1 MAFFNEF
8 PHTRTYDSDLGWL
21 IKEVKEWADK
31 YEELVEFQENI
42 DEWKAV
48 IDAEVEEVQRQLDAY
63 EVRFD
68 QLSDDLTAQIND
80 LRNDLE
86 HDIDVRLNALDQLV
100 NEMIQEVQQ
109 RMTLLTQQLFALI
122 ETSNQQNRAYIET
135 RLNEFLEE
143 LPHYSAD
150 LIFVY
155 NPVKG
160 ETDNLQNT
168 INDLYDLAR
177 IQALTAREYDDLQLT
192 AQEYDDLELTAY
204 EFDNYG
210 RLKLGIGVNLIR
222 SPFDGTYQSVE
233 TLIWHLAGLHQNAL
247 SAQEYDDKELEA
259 ETYDTLNLS
268 AYDYDWNGKALI
280 V

>member
-42 DEWKAV
+42 EEWKNGV
-48 IDAEVEEVQRQLDAY
+48 DSEVEQLQTQLDNY
-63 EVRFD
+63 EARFE

-177 IQALTAREYDDLQLT
+177 VQALTAREYDDLQFT
-192 AQEYDDLELTAY
+192 AQEYDDIELTAY
-204 EFDNYG
+204 EYDNYG

-233 TLIWHLAGLHQNAL
+233 TLIWQLAGLHQKAL
-247 SAQEYDDKELEA
+247 TAQEYDDKELEA